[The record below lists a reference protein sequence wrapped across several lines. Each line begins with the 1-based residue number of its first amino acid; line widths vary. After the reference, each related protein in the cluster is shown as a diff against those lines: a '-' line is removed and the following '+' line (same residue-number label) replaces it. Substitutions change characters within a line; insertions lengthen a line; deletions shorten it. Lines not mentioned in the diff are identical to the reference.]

1 MDAMQPT
8 ENLSARTTGFDDPD
22 GVHEAT
28 RLLREFLDVSAE
40 FERTLGSELAVNS
53 TDLEAMEHLLMSGPL
68 SPGELSRRL
77 RISTA
82 STTTAIDRLVAL
94 GHVSREADP
103 GDRRRL
109 LVVPSAASRAR
120 AMARLMPMIIGV
132 NAQLDDFDDTERD
145 AITRYLRRVV
155 DHYREHAAER
165 APDADVRPRG

>member
-1 MDAMQPT
+1 MKHMQASDAP
-8 ENLSARTTGFDDPD
+8 SAAPAAFGDAGRM
-22 GVHEAT
+22 HEAT
-28 RLLREFLDVSAE
+28 QLLREFLDVSAE
-40 FERTLGSELAVNS
+40 FERALGTELTVNP

-68 SPGELSRRL
+68 SPGELARRL

-109 LVVPSAASRAR
+109 LVVPSPASRDR
-120 AMARLMPMIIGV
+120 AMARLMPMILGV

-155 DHYREHAAER
+155 DHYREHAVARVSSEP
-165 APDADVRPRG
+165 AGA